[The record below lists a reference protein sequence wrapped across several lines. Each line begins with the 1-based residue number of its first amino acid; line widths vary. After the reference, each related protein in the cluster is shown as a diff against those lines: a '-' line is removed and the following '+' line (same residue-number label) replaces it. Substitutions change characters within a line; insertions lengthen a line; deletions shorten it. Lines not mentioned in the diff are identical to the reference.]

1 MEGAP
6 SAWAA
11 MTKYCRLGALNN
23 RNVFPHHSGSQ
34 KSKIKVPANLAS
46 GEALVYTLLL
56 TVHLEDLSSVHTGA
70 ERGLWALVLEGLQ
83 SY

>member
-1 MEGAP
+1 MEGAL

-11 MTKYCRLGALNN
+11 VTKYYRLGGLND

-34 KSKIKVPANLAS
+34 KSKIKVPADSAS

-56 TVHLEDLSSVHTGA
+56 AGRLEDLSSVHTGA
-70 ERGLWALVLEGLQ
+70 EGALWALVLEGLQ